1 MNLDDAIIIETFPNR
16 ISAEMAAGLLES
28 EGIEAMVLA
37 DDAGGA
43 YPMLQYIRGVR
54 LLVAPED
61 EAEAREILQAM
72 ETGEVP
78 EEEWNTSTAATIIPF
93 QKKNLESAKKTWE
106 QAMDIPQVIKE
117 MAREAKIAAR
127 KLRALDR
134 GVKDRVILR
143 VAELLKEQQARI
155 QAENRRDVAAAQEQG
170 MAAAFVDRLTLSDKV
185 MASMIKGLQEVAALP
200 DPVGAVT
207 GMWVRPNGL
216 KVGRQRIPLGVI
228 GFIYESRPNV
238 TVDAAALCFK
248 SGNAVILKGG
258 KEALHSNL
266 ALAGLMQEALAEAG
280 VPAAAVQVI
289 PSVAREATLELL
301 KQDELVDLIIPRGGE
316 GLIRFVAEHSRI
328 PVLKHY
334 KGVCH
339 IFVDAGADLDL
350 AEIVCFNAKVQR
362 PGVCNAMETLLV
374 HEAAAEKFIPRMFQR
389 FRQAGVEL
397 RGCPRTREI
406 DPETIPAQEED
417 WGAEFLD
424 LILAV
429 QVVPD
434 LDAALAH
441 IARYS
446 SNHTEAIITRDYDR
460 SQRFL
465 KEVDSS
471 VVLVNASTRFN
482 DGGELGLGAEIG
494 INTSKLHAFGPMGLE
509 ELTTTK
515 FIVYGNGQIRG

>member
-1 MNLDDAIIIETFPNR
+1 MKIPELVHH
-16 ISAEMAAGLLES
+16 MAK
-28 EGIEAMVLA
+28 
-37 DDAGGA
+37 
-43 YPMLQYIRGVR
+43 
-54 LLVAPED
+54 
-61 EAEAREILQAM
+61 EAR
-72 ETGEVP
+72 G
-78 EEEWNTSTAATIIPF
+78 
-93 QKKNLESAKKTWE
+93 
-106 QAMDIPQVIKE
+106 
-117 MAREAKIAAR
+117 AAR
-127 KLRALDR
+127 PLGTLSR
-134 GVKDRVILR
+134 GIKDRIILR
-143 VAELLKEQQARI
+143 VAELLLERQARI
-155 QAENRRDVAAAQEQG
+155 QAANRQDVEAAQAQG
-170 MAAAFVDRLTLSDKV
+170 HAAAFIDRLTISDKV
-185 MASMIKGLQEVAALP
+185 FASMIKGLQEVAALP

-238 TVDAAALCFK
+238 TVDAAALCLK

-258 KEALHSNL
+258 KEALDSNL
-266 ALAGLMQEALAEAG
+266 ALAQVMQDALAEAG
-280 VPAAAVQVI
+280 APQAAVQVI

-339 IFVDAGADLDL
+339 IFVDESADPDMA
-350 AEIVCFNAKVQR
+350 AEVCFNAKVQR
-362 PGVCNAMETLLV
+362 PGVCNAMETMLV
-374 HEAAAEKFIPRMFQR
+374 HAAAAPGFLPRMLAR

-406 DPETIPAQEED
+406 DSQVIPARAED

-429 QVVPD
+429 KVVPD
-434 LDAALAH
+434 LDAALEH

-446 SNHTEAIITRDYDR
+446 SNHTEAIITRDYAR
-460 SQRFL
+460 AQRFL
-465 KEVDSS
+465 REVDSS

-515 FIVYGNGQIRG
+515 FIVYGDGQIRT